1 MSDPF
6 ERYETLARGGDP
18 TPPPAPPV
26 ENRPTTMKIDG
37 ITISSDR
44 LAELDRI
51 ARQTAAAR
59 AVHADAL
66 ADLRSRRE
74 DLRQRAGHL
83 RSRIAQDPRLHGAA
97 ANLAE
102 LDAEIA
108 TLTARMS
115 EAEAELAEAASAAAV
130 ARANL
135 KTALSF
141 AREHGLAVPPGVHQE
156 GRA

>member
-18 TPPPAPPV
+18 NPPPATPV
-26 ENRPTTMKIDG
+26 ENLPTCLTVGG
-37 ITISSDR
+37 IRISSDR
-44 LAELDRI
+44 LTALDRI
-51 ARQTAAAR
+51 ARQASAAR
-59 AVHADAL
+59 AGLADQLADARSER
-66 ADLRSRRE
+66 DGLR
-74 DLRQRAGHL
+74 LRAGHL
-83 RSRIAQDPRLHGAA
+83 RSRIAQDPRLHSAA

-102 LDAEIA
+102 LDAQIA

-115 EAEAELAEAASAAAV
+115 ETEAELAEAASAAAV

-141 AREHGLAVPPGVHQE
+141 AREHGLAVPAAIE
-156 GRA
+156 ENR